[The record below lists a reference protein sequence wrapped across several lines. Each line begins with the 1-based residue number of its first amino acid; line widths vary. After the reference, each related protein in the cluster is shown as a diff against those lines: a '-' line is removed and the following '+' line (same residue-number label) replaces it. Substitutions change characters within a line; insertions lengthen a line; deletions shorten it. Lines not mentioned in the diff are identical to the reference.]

1 MRYLKTFES
10 FGGGQEDCTQIV
22 AEILAMA
29 GEDVT
34 PQEIE
39 QSVEVALEKGA
50 QGQAQV
56 QGQAQM
62 QAQVHGQAQMQAQVQ
77 GQAQFMGESVQ
88 EILMSWWDL
97 MNQVH
102 YSHDTAEYESTL
114 GAYGAWLATLVSS
127 GVIGW
132 SIYKLGKKIKGL
144 FGRKEVDF
152 NEFVEKWLSKNGK
165 QLEEID
171 FKSKEGKA
179 LMAKM
184 LTDFKSS
191 GGKI

>member
-10 FGGGQEDCTQIV
+10 FGGGQEDCTQIA

-39 QSVEVALEKGA
+39 KSVEASLEKGA
-50 QGQAQV
+50 QVQAQAQMGV

-62 QAQVHGQAQMQAQVQ
+62 YAPGQAQAQMQAQ
-77 GQAQFMGESVQ
+77 FLGESVQ

-97 MNQVH
+97 MNTVH
-102 YSHDTAEYESTL
+102 YSHGTAEYEMTL
-114 GAYGAWLATLVSS
+114 GAVGAWLATLVSIPLS
-127 GVIGW
+127 GW

-144 FGRKEVDF
+144 FGGKEVDF

-165 QLEEID
+165 QLVEID
-171 FKSKEGKA
+171 FNSEEGKS

-184 LTDFKSS
+184 LTDFKNS

>member
-10 FGGGQEDCTQIV
+10 FGGGQEDCTQIA

-39 QSVEVALEKGA
+39 KSVEASLEKGA
-50 QGQAQV
+50 QGQAQAQMGA

-62 QAQVHGQAQMQAQVQ
+62 QAQ
-77 GQAQFMGESVQ
+77 FLGESVQ

-97 MNQVH
+97 MNTVH
-102 YSHDTAEYESTL
+102 YSHGTAEYEMTL
-114 GAYGAWLATLVSS
+114 GAYAAWLATLVSG

-144 FGRKEVDF
+144 FGGKEVDF

-165 QLEEID
+165 QLVEID
-171 FKSKEGKA
+171 FKSKEGKS

-184 LTDFKSS
+184 LTDFKNS

>member
-10 FGGGQEDCTQIV
+10 FGGGQEDCTQIA

-39 QSVEVALEKGA
+39 KSVETSLEKGA
-50 QGQAQV
+50 QGQAQAQMGA

-62 QAQVHGQAQMQAQVQ
+62 GAQGQAQM
-77 GQAQFMGESVQ
+77 QAQFMGESVQ

-97 MNQVH
+97 MNTVH
-102 YSHDTAEYESTL
+102 YSHDTAEYEMTL
-114 GAYGAWLATLVSS
+114 GAIGAWLATLVSG

-144 FGRKEVDF
+144 FGGKEVDF

-165 QLEEID
+165 QLVEID
-171 FKSKEGKA
+171 FKSKEGKS

-184 LTDFKSS
+184 LTDFKNS

>member
-114 GAYGAWLATLVSS
+114 GAYGAWLATLVSG

-144 FGRKEVDF
+144 FGGKEVDF

>member
-56 QGQAQM
+56 
-62 QAQVHGQAQMQAQVQ
+62 HGQAQMQAQVQ

-102 YSHDTAEYESTL
+102 YSYDTAEYESTL

>member
-62 QAQVHGQAQMQAQVQ
+62 QAQVYGQAQMQAQVQ

-102 YSHDTAEYESTL
+102 YSPDTAEYESTL

>member
-62 QAQVHGQAQMQAQVQ
+62 QAQVQGQAQMQAQVQ

-102 YSHDTAEYESTL
+102 YSPGTAAYESTL
-114 GAYGAWLATLVSS
+114 GACGAWLATLVSS
-127 GVIGW
+127 GVVGW

>member
-50 QGQAQV
+50 QMQAQV

-62 QAQVHGQAQMQAQVQ
+62 QAQVHGQAQ
-77 GQAQFMGESVQ
+77 FMGESVH

-97 MNQVH
+97 MTQVH
-102 YSHDTAEYESTL
+102 YSYGTIVKEPTL
-114 GAYGAWLATLVSS
+114 GAIGAWLATLVSS
-127 GVIGW
+127 GVTGW

-152 NEFVEKWLSKNGK
+152 NEFVEKWLSKNGL

>member
-62 QAQVHGQAQMQAQVQ
+62 QAQVHGQAQVQAQVH

-102 YSHDTAEYESTL
+102 YSPDTAEYESTL

>member
-50 QGQAQV
+50 Q
-56 QGQAQM
+56 M
-62 QAQVHGQAQMQAQVQ
+62 QAQVH

-102 YSHDTAEYESTL
+102 YSPDTAEYESTL

>member
-62 QAQVHGQAQMQAQVQ
+62 QAQVYGQAQMQAQVQ

-102 YSHDTAEYESTL
+102 YSPDTAEYESTL

-127 GVIGW
+127 GVSGW

>member
-50 QGQAQV
+50 QMQAQVQGQAQMQAQV

-62 QAQVHGQAQMQAQVQ
+62 QAQVH

-102 YSHDTAEYESTL
+102 YSPSTAAYESTL
-114 GAYGAWLATLVSS
+114 GACGAWLATLVSS
-127 GVIGW
+127 GVVGW

-171 FKSKEGKA
+171 FNSKEGKA